1 MEGKTSLPKKCW
13 FCGLTSFLIELM
25 IEARS
30 PAAQSWVIIKVRNT
44 LRDLTNASAVIE
56 GL

>member
-30 PAAQSWVIIKVRNT
+30 PAAQSWVIIKVRTT
-44 LRDLTNASAVIE
+44 LSDLTNASAVIE
-56 GL
+56 RL